1 MYDFIVIG
9 GGSAGCVLANRL
21 SADSSGRVLLL
32 EAGRDDQRKE
42 IAIPAAWSKLFK
54 SDWDWAYE
62 TEPNPGMDGRRLFVP
77 RGKMLGG
84 SSSMNAMMY
93 TRGHSSDF
101 DQWAALGNTGWSYE
115 EVLPYFKRCE
125 DSNRGASTWR
135 GVGGPL
141 TVSDLADPNPLSLAF
156 VEAAVKV
163 GIRHNEDYNGATQD
177 GVSLIQVNIRNGRR
191 CSAADAYLRPVLER
205 SNLTVITGAHASR
218 IICEGR
224 RAVGVAYLRS
234 GQEEVARA
242 EREIVLCAGAFNSP
256 QLLMLSGVG
265 PADEIQRHGI
275 EDLHELPGVG
285 TNLQDHP
292 AGKLL
297 ARCPKPITLLGA
309 ESFSNLL
316 RYFLFRRGMLSSNG
330 GEALAFIRTRPDLT
344 APDIE
349 IIFLPVLWLNEGL
362 TPPHE
367 HGFTVASMLLQP
379 RSRGRVTLKS
389 RNPFD
394 APVIWMNHFSDPAG
408 HDLTTTVEGLKIARQ
423 ISAASPLALFNSG
436 EIVPGTAATTDAD
449 LRACVRAEGQTIYH
463 PVGTCK
469 MGSDLMAVVDPSLRV
484 RGLDG
489 LRVADASVMPT
500 ITRGH
505 THSPVVMI
513 AEKAG
518 DLILGRG
525 ERVVSLPT

>member
-1 MYDFIVIG
+1 M
-9 GGSAGCVLANRL
+9 
-21 SADSSGRVLLL
+21 
-32 EAGRDDQRKE
+32 
-42 IAIPAAWSKLFK
+42 
-54 SDWDWAYE
+54 
-62 TEPNPGMDGRRLFVP
+62 
-77 RGKMLGG
+77 
-84 SSSMNAMMY
+84 
-93 TRGHSSDF
+93 
-101 DQWAALGNTGWSYE
+101 
-115 EVLPYFKRCE
+115 LPYFKYCE
-125 DSNRGASTWR
+125 DNSRGPSTWR

-141 TVSDLADPNPLSLAF
+141 NVGGLADPNPLSRAF

-163 GIRHNEDYNGATQD
+163 GIRHNDDYNGATQD
-177 GVSLIQVNIRNGRR
+177 GVSLVQVNIQKGRR
-191 CSAADAYLRPVLER
+191 CSAADAYLRPVLGR

-224 RAVGVAYLRS
+224 RAAGVTYVRS

-265 PADEIQRHGI
+265 PADEIRRHGI
-275 EDLHELPGVG
+275 EVLHDLPGVG

-297 ARCPKPITLLGA
+297 ARCPKPISLHAA
-309 ESFSNLL
+309 ESFGNLL

-330 GEALAFIRTRPDLT
+330 GEALAFIRTRSDLG

-349 IIFLPVLWLNEGL
+349 IIFLPFLWLNEGL

-367 HGFTVASMLLQP
+367 HGFTLASMLLQP

-389 RNPFD
+389 RNPLD
-394 APVIWMNHFSDPAG
+394 APVIWTNHFSDPDG
-408 HDLTTTVEGLKIARQ
+408 HDLTTTVEGMKIARQ
-423 ISAASPLALFNSG
+423 ITAASPLALFNRE
-436 EIVPGTAATTDAD
+436 EIVPGTAATSDAD
-449 LRACVRAEGQTIYH
+449 LGACVRAEGQTIYH

-469 MGSDLMAVVDPSLRV
+469 MGTDLMAVVDPTLRV
-484 RGLDG
+484 RGLEG

-505 THSPVVMI
+505 THSPVIMI
-513 AEKAG
+513 GEKAA
-518 DLILGRG
+518 DFMLGRG
-525 ERVVSLPT
+525 AESPARL

>member
-1 MYDFIVIG
+1 MYDFIIIG

-21 SADSSGRVLLL
+21 SSDLHNRVLLL
-32 EAGRDDQRKE
+32 EAGRDDRRKE
-42 IAIPAAWSKLFK
+42 ISIPAAWSKLFK
-54 SDWDWAYE
+54 SDCDWAYE
-62 TEPNPGMDGRRLFVP
+62 TEANPGMDGRRLFVP

-93 TRGHSSDF
+93 TRGHRSDF
-101 DQWAALGNTGWSYE
+101 DEWAALGNAGWSYE

-125 DSNRGASTWR
+125 DNSRGLSAWR

-141 TVSDLADPNPLSLAF
+141 TVSDLADPNPLSRAF

-163 GIRHNEDYNGATQD
+163 GIPRNDDYNGATQD
-177 GVSLIQVNIRNGRR
+177 GVSLVQVNIQKARR
-191 CSAADAYLRPVLER
+191 CSAADAYLRPVLGR
-205 SNLTVITGAHASR
+205 SNLTVITGAHVSR
-218 IICEGR
+218 IICEGQ
-224 RAVGVAYLRS
+224 RAVGVKYMRS

-242 EREIVLCAGAFNSP
+242 EREIALCAGAFNSP

-265 PADEIQRHGI
+265 PADEIRRHGM
-275 EDLHELPGVG
+275 EVLHDLPGVG
-285 TNLQDHP
+285 MNLRDHP

-297 ARCPKPITLLGA
+297 ARCPKPITLLAA
-309 ESFSNLL
+309 ESFGNLL

-330 GEALAFIRTRPDLT
+330 GEALAFIRTRLDLG

-367 HGFTVASMLLQP
+367 HGFTLASMLLQP
-379 RSRGRVTLKS
+379 RSRGHVTLRS
-389 RNPFD
+389 RNPLD
-394 APVIWMNHFSDPAG
+394 APVIWANHFSDPDE

-423 ISAASPLALFNSG
+423 ISAASPLALLNCG
-436 EIVPGTAATTDAD
+436 EIVPGTAATSDAD

-469 MGSDLMAVVDPSLRV
+469 MGTDLMAVVDPTLRV
-484 RGLDG
+484 RGLEG
-489 LRVADASVMPT
+489 LRVADASVMPA

-505 THSPVVMI
+505 THSPIIMI
-513 AEKAG
+513 GEKAA
-518 DLILGRG
+518 DLMLGRG
-525 ERVVSLPT
+525 ADSPARL